1 MKNDHTVNINVD
13 DREQKSDVIHF
24 LSLIEHVNV
33 GIRRLSIGDYRI
45 DHRLIVERKT
55 LRDFA
60 ISIIDGRLFKQTIR
74 LANSNL
80 MGVLIIEGTN
90 RDTADLGITREAM
103 QGALITVSMILGIPV
118 LRSIDAAE
126 TAKLLVFMARQI
138 NYLANDGIQRHGY
151 RPKNKRKRQV
161 FILQGLPGIGYERA
175 VRLLDTFGS
184 VERVI
189 SATGEEL
196 QMVEGIGKKIA
207 DKIRW
212 VVGEQII
219 PQDNN
224 VGVFRTLKRM
234 ENLEGF

>member
-1 MKNDHTVNINVD
+1 MLKNNHTFHIITD
-13 DREQKSDVIHF
+13 DREQKSEVIKF
-24 LSLIEHVNV
+24 LAGIENVNV
-33 GIRRLSIGDYRI
+33 EIRRLSIGDYQVDNRV
-45 DHRLIVERKT
+45 IVERKT

-103 QGALITVSMILGIPV
+103 QGALITVSMLLGIPV
-118 LRSIDAAE
+118 LRAIDAAE

-138 NYLANDGIQRHGY
+138 NHLANDGIQRHGY
-151 RPKNKRKRQV
+151 RPKNKRKRQL

-189 SATGEEL
+189 SASSEKL
-196 QMVEGIGKKIA
+196 QVIEGIGKKIA

-219 PQDNN
+219 HNDNSE
-224 VGVFRTLKRM
+224 VFFEELQ
-234 ENLEGF
+234 

>member
-1 MKNDHTVNINVD
+1 MLKNDHTVDLIAD
-13 DREQKSDVIHF
+13 DREQKSDVIQF
-24 LSLIEHVNV
+24 LSVIEHVNV
-33 GIRRLSIGDYRI
+33 SIRRLSIGDYRI
-45 DHRLIVERKT
+45 DNRLIVERKT

-74 LANSNL
+74 LANSKL

-90 RDTADLGITREAM
+90 RDTAHLGITREAM
-103 QGALITVSMILGIPV
+103 HGALITVSMVLGIPV
-118 LRSIDAAE
+118 LRAINAAE

-138 NYLANDGIQRHGY
+138 NHLANDGIQRHGY

-184 VERVI
+184 VKGVI
-189 SATGEEL
+189 SASSEEL

-212 VVGEQII
+212 VVGEQLI
-219 PQDNN
+219 P
-224 VGVFRTLKRM
+224 
-234 ENLEGF
+234 

>member
-1 MKNDHTVNINVD
+1 MSKNDHTVSITAD
-13 DREQKSDVIHF
+13 DREQKSDVIQF
-24 LSLIEHVNV
+24 LSVIEHVNV
-33 GIRRLSIGDYRI
+33 SIRRLSIGDYQI
-45 DHRLIVERKT
+45 DNRLIVERKT

-103 QGALITVSMILGIPV
+103 QGALITVSMVLGIPV
-118 LRSIDAAE
+118 LRAIDAAE
-126 TAKLLVFMARQI
+126 TAKLLVFMTRQI
-138 NYLANDGIQRHGY
+138 NHLANDGIQRHGY
-151 RPKNKRKRQV
+151 RPKNKRRRQV

-184 VERVI
+184 VEGVI
-189 SATGEEL
+189 SASSEKL

-212 VVGEQII
+212 VVGAQII
-219 PQDNN
+219 P
-224 VGVFRTLKRM
+224 
-234 ENLEGF
+234 

>member
-1 MKNDHTVNINVD
+1 MLKNDHNVNITAD
-13 DREQKSDVIHF
+13 DREQKSGVIQF
-24 LSLIEHVNV
+24 LSVIEHVNV
-33 GIRRLSIGDYRI
+33 SIRRLSIGDYRI
-45 DHRLIVERKT
+45 DNRLIVERKT

-74 LANSNL
+74 LTNSNL

-90 RDTADLGITREAM
+90 RDTAHLGITREAM
-103 QGALITVSMILGIPV
+103 QGALITVSMVLGIPV
-118 LRSIDAAE
+118 LRAIDAAE
-126 TAKLLVFMARQI
+126 TAKLLVFMTRQI
-138 NYLANDGIQRHGY
+138 NHLANDGIQRHGY

-175 VRLLDTFGS
+175 VRLLDTFGC
-184 VERVI
+184 VEGVI
-189 SATGEEL
+189 SASSEEL

-219 PQDNN
+219 P
-224 VGVFRTLKRM
+224 
-234 ENLEGF
+234 